1 MELHKTKAGRGPPGD
16 PEFECRMLRKP
27 VPPFIIQQLNADN
40 GVKEPEA
47 QILKYKL
54 IGHAI
59 YDEKKP
65 KNKKKPK
72 LTRVERILK
81 GIHKRTVHPNVH
93 LWTKT

>member
-1 MELHKTKAGRGPPGD
+1 MELHKTKAGRGPSGD

-40 GVKEPEA
+40 GIREPEA
-47 QILKYKL
+47 QISKYKF

-59 YDEKKP
+59 YDEKKK
-65 KNKKKPK
+65 KNPK

-81 GIHKRTVHPNVH
+81 GIHKCTVHPNVH
-93 LWTKT
+93 LWTKM